1 MNGAKPVKTPLP
13 DTLQLKTSDGDPMD
27 DPHLYRQ
34 VIGSLQ
40 YACLT
45 RPDIAY
51 VVNKLYKYMSNP
63 TTTHWQSYKR
73 VLRYFKEIVNQG
85 LFFFP
90 SSTI

>member
-1 MNGAKPVKTPLP
+1 
-13 DTLQLKTSDGDPMD
+13 
-27 DPHLYRQ
+27 
-34 VIGSLQ
+34 
-40 YACLT
+40 LT

-51 VVNKLYKYMSNP
+51 VVNKLCKYMSNP